1 MQATQKRRLTKA
13 GWRVATAAQFLG
25 LTKEESTFIEMKL
38 ALVRSLKR
46 RRQLRGLT
54 QARLAR
60 QLGTSQSR
68 LAKMESAD
76 RTVSIDLLIRA
87 LLEMGT
93 SRKDVAHILGAAKTA
108 A

>member
-1 MQATQKRRLTKA
+1 MQPAKKRRLTKA
-13 GWRVATAAQFLG
+13 GWRVGTASQFLG
-25 LTKEESTFIEMKL
+25 LTKEESAFIEMKL
-38 ALVRSLKR
+38 ALARSLKR
-46 RRQLRGLT
+46 RRQLRGIT
-54 QARLAR
+54 QARLAK

-93 SRKDVAHILGAAKTA
+93 SRKDVAQILSRTKSAA
-108 A
+108 